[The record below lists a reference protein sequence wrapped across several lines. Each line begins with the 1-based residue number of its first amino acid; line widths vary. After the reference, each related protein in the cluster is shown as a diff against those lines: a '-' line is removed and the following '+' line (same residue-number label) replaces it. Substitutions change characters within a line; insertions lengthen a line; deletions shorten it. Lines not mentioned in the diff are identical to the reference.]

1 MKIKHNTPIL
11 IAIMTIKLSFVVE
24 IEETLPRFVG
34 TTGRSV
40 EFALRFVTTVVTGEI
55 MDDVVWSNSL
65 VCIEDEDDWIEEV
78 GKGKL
83 IVVVGKEFG
92 DFVVFV
98 VVL

>member
-11 IAIMTIKLSFVVE
+11 IAIMTIKSFLGE

-65 VCIEDEDDWIEEV
+65 VCL
-78 GKGKL
+78 KGNKKINL
-83 IVVVGKEFG
+83 TKFRK
-92 DFVVFV
+92 
-98 VVL
+98 